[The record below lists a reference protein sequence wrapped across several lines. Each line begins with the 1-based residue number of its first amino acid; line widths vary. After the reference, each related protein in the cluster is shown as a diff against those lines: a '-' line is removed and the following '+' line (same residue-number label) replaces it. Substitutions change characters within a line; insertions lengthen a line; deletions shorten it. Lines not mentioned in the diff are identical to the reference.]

1 MKILLNNKIQLNEN
15 SPLPFCNGDL
25 LFFINQDKT
34 IKLDMFSEINN
45 SEIELLSLIYPN
57 KLNIPLERIKKIA
70 SLFPFLVEK
79 VYRKTGI
86 ITYEAYVSNE
96 YITPI
101 IIKFDGH
108 FICIA
113 FTGGEY
119 ARSPGTNILLLG
131 IKNNDF
137 E

>member
-57 KLNIPLERIKKIA
+57 KLNIPLERIKKN
-70 SLFPFLVEK
+70 S
-79 VYRKTGI
+79 
-86 ITYEAYVSNE
+86 
-96 YITPI
+96 
-101 IIKFDGH
+101 
-108 FICIA
+108 
-113 FTGGEY
+113 
-119 ARSPGTNILLLG
+119 
-131 IKNNDF
+131 
-137 E
+137 

>member
-57 KLNIPLERIKKIA
+57 KLNISLGRIKKIA

-79 VYRKTGI
+79 VYEKTGI
-86 ITYEAYVSNE
+86 ITYEAYILNE
-96 YITPI
+96 CTTPI
-101 IIKFDGH
+101 VVKFDSYIVCLA
-108 FICIA
+108 FI
-113 FTGGEY
+113 GGEY
-119 ARSPGTNILLLG
+119 ARISGTNIMLLG
-131 IKNNDF
+131 TKIFGK
-137 E
+137 

>member
-1 MKILLNNKIQLNEN
+1 MKILLNNKIELNEN

-79 VYRKTGI
+79 VYEKTGI
-86 ITYEAYVSNE
+86 ITYEAYILNE
-96 YITPI
+96 CTTPI
-101 IIKFDGH
+101 VVKFDSYIVCLA
-108 FICIA
+108 FI
-113 FTGGEY
+113 GGEY
-119 ARSPGTNILLLG
+119 ARNSGTNIMLLG
-131 IKNNDF
+131 TKIFGK
-137 E
+137 

>member
-1 MKILLNNKIQLNEN
+1 MKILLNNKIELNEN

-79 VYRKTGI
+79 IYEKTGI
-86 ITYEAYVSNE
+86 ITYEAYILNE
-96 YITPI
+96 YTSPI
-101 IIKFDGH
+101 IVKFDGY
-108 FICIA
+108 IVCLALI
-113 FTGGEY
+113 GGEY
-119 ARSPGTNILLLG
+119 ARNPGTNIILLG
-131 IKNNDF
+131 TKIFGK
-137 E
+137 